1 MTALMDTVTMRHA
14 KDSEPRAAVAALL
27 RHADEA
33 VRQQGVELLR
43 ALPDLS
49 LYGTVLECA
58 HLAPPEVPRDL
69 LFGRNLSG
77 ANLRGA
83 VLAHTDLRGACLV
96 GANLRRVDLRGADLR
111 GADLRNADLQGAWLH
126 TTDLRG
132 ADLRGA
138 RIRPPR
144 FAIWRYDSETKLPE
158 RFYLATGSFVKRG
171 GLIQKK

>member
-1 MTALMDTVTMRHA
+1 MGSS
-14 KDSEPRAAVAALL
+14 KGSEQRAAVAALL

-33 VRQQGVELLR
+33 VRQQGIELLQ
-43 ALPDLS
+43 ALPDFS
-49 LYGTVLECA
+49 LYGTILECA

-83 VLAHTDLRGACLV
+83 VLAHADLRGACLV
-96 GANLRRVDLRGADLR
+96 QANLRLVDLRGADLR

-138 RIRPPR
+138 RMRPPR
-144 FAIWRYDSETKLPE
+144 FAIWRYDDETKLPT
-158 RFYLATGSFVKRG
+158 RFYLASGSFVKRA
-171 GLIQKK
+171 GLIQKKLPDTVDG

>member
-1 MTALMDTVTMRHA
+1 MRRS
-14 KDSEPRAAVAALL
+14 KGSEQRAAVAALL

-58 HLAPPEVPRDL
+58 YLAPPEVPRDL

-96 GANLRRVDLRGADLR
+96 QAILRRADLR

-126 TTDLRG
+126 EVDLRG

-138 RIRPPR
+138 RMRPPR
-144 FAIWRYDSETKLPE
+144 FAVWRYDSETKLPA
-158 RFYLATGSFVKRG
+158 RFYLASGAFVESA
-171 GLIQKK
+171 GLIQKNEPDKVDM